1 MYGTEEEELVFSPS
15 ILIRP
20 IVSIGFPAR
29 VEGSLI
35 PEEASGT
42 GIGKQ
47 AEGILGLS
55 SGVDGAE
62 SWVAGLELIGVE
74 VARWSN

>member
-1 MYGTEEEELVFSPS
+1 MYGTEEGELDFSPS

-35 PEEASGT
+35 PDEASGT
-42 GIGKQ
+42 GVGKE

-55 SGVDGAE
+55 SGVDVAE
-62 SWVAGLELIGVE
+62 SWVVDLELTEAE
-74 VARWSN
+74 VVSWSN